1 MARMRAGAA
10 DQTLE
15 ECDVAV
21 AALVVETSKYNTT
34 KSEDGGRKKGRGFK
48 FSLALSSSSPLQTQK
63 ERGRQKRNFLEGI
76 NFVSA
81 RHSG

>member
-1 MARMRAGAA
+1 MEISFNLLMARMRAGAA

-34 KSEDGGRKKGRGFK
+34 KSEDGEGRK
-48 FSLALSSSSPLQTQK
+48 
-63 ERGRQKRNFLEGI
+63 EG
-76 NFVSA
+76 
-81 RHSG
+81 G